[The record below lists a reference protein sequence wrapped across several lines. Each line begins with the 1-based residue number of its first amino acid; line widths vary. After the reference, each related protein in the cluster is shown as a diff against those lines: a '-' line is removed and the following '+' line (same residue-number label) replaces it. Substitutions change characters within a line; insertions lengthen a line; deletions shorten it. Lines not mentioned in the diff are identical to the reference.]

1 MLVDKTKGVELMAKV
16 TRITMA
22 NEADKAQK
30 RVAVYCRVSSG
41 SADQLNSLANQI
53 KYYTQY
59 VKKHKDW
66 TLVDIFADEA
76 ITGTRADIR
85 PEFQRMIRMCELKQV
100 DLVFTKSM
108 ARFARNTKDSLEYT
122 KKLKLLGV
130 AILFEKEG
138 INTLSVGDEM
148 LINTFA
154 AIAEEESMSIS
165 QNLRLANVKRM
176 ENGEYVCSNAP
187 YGYRLIDKQ
196 LIIEPTEADVV
207 RWMFKSF
214 LDGKSTDYIS
224 YHLKKAGIKSKGG
237 KKWSRTG
244 VNYVLTNEKYIGDS
258 LYQKKYGLPTV
269 PFTKKYNKGE
279 MDQYYATATHE
290 GIIDPETFAR
300 VQTLMNAKGGSHN
313 KGGER
318 TTYILS
324 GKIKCAECGSTY
336 KRKVSKGVV
345 KWVCALHAK
354 GTELCESN
362 YVDEALIHQAFNR
375 MVNKLRFGNI
385 PILHNAEKW
394 LETAMSKNK
403 RGNQSAAILSEE
415 IAGLNSKLMMLEQL
429 RTKGYLQPDAY
440 HTQAR
445 EIKNALQKKKDE
457 RMKLMESTYGETV
470 ESIRKAR
477 HHLEELKEP
486 LENFDENLFGNIVRT
501 VQIDKANQVTF
512 TLLCGLKFTERM

>member
-22 NEADKAQK
+22 NETDKEQK

-100 DLVFTKSM
+100 DLVITKSM

-187 YGYRLIDKQ
+187 YGYRLINKQ
-196 LIIEPTEADVV
+196 LVIDQDEAAVV
-207 RWMFKSF
+207 RMI
-214 LDGKSTDYIS
+214 Y
-224 YHLKKAGIKSKGG
+224 
-237 KKWSRTG
+237 
-244 VNYVLTNEKYIGDS
+244 DS
-258 LYQKKYGLPTV
+258 
-269 PFTKKYNKGE
+269 
-279 MDQYYATATHE
+279 
-290 GIIDPETFAR
+290 
-300 VQTLMNAKGGSHN
+300 
-313 KGGER
+313 
-318 TTYILS
+318 
-324 GKIKCAECGSTY
+324 
-336 KRKVSKGVV
+336 
-345 KWVCALHAK
+345 
-354 GTELCESN
+354 
-362 YVDEALIHQAFNR
+362 
-375 MVNKLRFGNI
+375 
-385 PILHNAEKW
+385 
-394 LETAMSKNK
+394 
-403 RGNQSAAILSEE
+403 
-415 IAGLNSKLMMLEQL
+415 
-429 RTKGYLQPDAY
+429 YLQG
-440 HTQAR
+440 
-445 EIKNALQKKKDE
+445 I
-457 RMKLMESTYGETV
+457 ST
-470 ESIRKAR
+470 
-477 HHLEELKEP
+477 
-486 LENFDENLFGNIVRT
+486 
-501 VQIDKANQVTF
+501 
-512 TLLCGLKFTERM
+512 

>member
-22 NEADKAQK
+22 NEADKGQK
-30 RVAVYCRVSSG
+30 RVAVYCRVSSS

-100 DLVFTKSM
+100 DLVITKSM

-154 AIAEEESMSIS
+154 SIAEEESMSIS
-165 QNLRLANVKRM
+165 QNLRLSNIKRM

-187 YGYRLIDKQ
+187 YGYRLQNKT
-196 LIIEPTEADVV
+196 LVIEHEEAANVQAIFGYFLQGVSTEDIASMMNADDIP
-207 RWMFKSF
+207 RKN
-214 LDGKSTDYIS
+214 GKVWTRAAINYI
-224 YHLKKAGIKSKGG
+224 
-237 KKWSRTG
+237 
-244 VNYVLTNEKYIGDS
+244 LTNEKYIGDS

-279 MDQYYATATHE
+279 MDQYYATGTHE
-290 GIIDPETFAR
+290 GIIDPAVFAKA
-300 VQTLMNAKGGSHN
+300 QTLMNAKGESHN

-324 GKIKCAECGSTY
+324 SKIQCAECGSTY
-336 KRKVSKGVV
+336 KRKVCKGVV

-354 GTELCESN
+354 GKELCESN
-362 YVDEALIHQAFNR
+362 YVDEALIHEAFVR

-385 PILHNAEKW
+385 SVLRNAEKW
-394 LETAMSKNK
+394 LETALTKNK
-403 RGNQSAAILSEE
+403 RGNQSASILSEE

-429 RTKGYLQPDAY
+429 RTKGYLQPEAY

-445 EIKNALQKKKDE
+445 AVKNALQKKKDE
-457 RMKLMESTYGETV
+457 RMKLMESTYGETI
-470 ESIRKAR
+470 EAIGKAR

-486 LENFDENLFGNIVRT
+486 LDNFDENLFGNIVRS
-501 VQIDKANQVTF
+501 VQINKANQVTF
-512 TLLCGLKFTERM
+512 TLQCRMKFTERM

>member
-1 MLVDKTKGVELMAKV
+1 
-16 TRITMA
+16 MA
-22 NEADKAQK
+22 NEADKEQK

-59 VKKHKDW
+59 VKKHKGW

-100 DLVFTKSM
+100 DMVITKSM

-165 QNLRLANVKRM
+165 QNLRLANIKRM

-187 YGYRLIDKQ
+187 YGYRLINKQ
-196 LIIEPTEADVV
+196 LVIDQDEAAVV
-207 RWMFKSF
+207 RMIYDIY
-214 LDGKSTDYIS
+214 LQGTSTYDIAVK
-224 YHLKKAGIKSKGG
+224 LNADGIKSKGG
-237 KKWSRTG
+237 KTWSRTG

-279 MDQYYATATHE
+279 MDQYYATGTHD
-290 GIIDPETFAR
+290 GIIDPEVFAK
-300 VQTLMNAKGGSHN
+300 VQTLMNARGESHN
-313 KGGER
+313 KGGEQPS
-318 TTYILS
+318 YILS
-324 GKIKCAECGSTY
+324 SKIQCAECGSAY
-336 KRKVSKGVV
+336 KRKVCKGTV

-354 GTELCESN
+354 GKELCESN
-362 YVDEALIHQAFNR
+362 YIDEALIHEAFIR
-375 MVNKLRFGNI
+375 MINKLRFGNI
-385 PILHNAEKW
+385 SVLQNAEKY
-394 LETAMSKNK
+394 LETALSKNK
-403 RGNQSAAILSEE
+403 RGNQSASILSEE

-429 RTKGYLQPDAY
+429 RTKGYLQPEAY

-457 RMKLMESTYGETV
+457 RMKLMESTYGETI
-470 ESIRKAR
+470 EAIKKAR
-477 HHLEELKEP
+477 HHLEEIKEP
-486 LENFDENLFGNIVRT
+486 LDNFDENLFGNIIRS
-501 VQIDKANQVTF
+501 VQIDKSNQVIF